1 MLLVLQECKLTFH
14 KSLYMR
20 ILYLLRHA
28 KSSWKDA
35 SLSDFERPLKE
46 RGREAAEQ
54 MGVFLAS
61 KKATVSAL
69 IVSPAV
75 RTRQTIEIVLRH
87 VPLGVEPQFDQ
98 RIYEASLSTLVQV
111 VSEIA
116 DDKQS
121 AMVVGHN
128 PGMEEMLAFLT
139 HETRH
144 MPTGAVARIT
154 LDCASWKEAG
164 RGTGK
169 LDWFVAP
176 KDLPDD

>member
-1 MLLVLQECKLTFH
+1 
-14 KSLYMR
+14 MR
-20 ILYLLRHA
+20 TLYLLRHA
-28 KSSWKDA
+28 KSSWRDA
-35 SLSDFERPLKE
+35 SLSDFERPLKG
-46 RGREAAEQ
+46 RGKEAAQQ

-75 RTRQTIEIVLRH
+75 RTRQTIDILLQH
-87 VPLGVEPQFDQ
+87 APLGVEPRFDE
-98 RIYEASLSTLVQV
+98 RIFEASLATLVRV
-111 VSEIA
+111 VSEIPG
-116 DDKQS
+116 DKQS
-121 AMVVGHN
+121 AMLVGHN
-128 PGMEEMLAFLT
+128 PGMEQLLAFLT
-139 HETRH
+139 RETRH
-144 MPTGAVARIT
+144 MPTGALARIT

>member
-1 MLLVLQECKLTFH
+1 
-14 KSLYMR
+14 MR
-20 ILYLLRHA
+20 VLYLLRHA
-28 KSSWKDA
+28 KSSWNDA
-35 SLSDFERPLKE
+35 SLSDFERPLKQ
-46 RGREAAEQ
+46 RGRDAAEQ

-61 KKATVSAL
+61 KKANVSAL

-75 RTRQTIEIVLRH
+75 RTRQTIDILLRNA
-87 VPLGVEPQFDQ
+87 PLGVEPQFDQ
-98 RIYEASLSTLVQV
+98 RIYEASLSTLVGV
-111 VSEIA
+111 VSEIG

-121 AMVVGHN
+121 AMLVGHN

-144 MPTGAVARIT
+144 MPTGALARIT

-169 LDWFVAP
+169 LDWFIP
-176 KDLPDD
+176 PRLT

>member
-1 MLLVLQECKLTFH
+1 
-14 KSLYMR
+14 MR
-20 ILYLLRHA
+20 TLYLLRHA

-35 SLSDFERPLKE
+35 TLADFERPLKR
-46 RGREAAEQ
+46 RGRDAAEQ
-54 MGVFLAS
+54 MGLFLAS
-61 KKATVSAL
+61 KKINISAL

-75 RTRQTIEIVLRH
+75 RTRQTIDIVLRH
-87 VPLGVEPQFDQ
+87 ASLGVEPRFDQ

-111 VSEIA
+111 VSEIE
-116 DDKQS
+116 DDKES
-121 AMVVGHN
+121 AMFVGHN

-144 MPTGAVARIT
+144 MPTCALARIG

-164 RGTGK
+164 RGMGK
-169 LDWFVAP
+169 LEWFVTP